1 MNGKDLERKLSV
13 LVPRT
18 HTQLD
23 HFGRALRAAGLLP
36 LGGRGLAAPEI
47 TPQHVANMLIALAVA
62 EKPGDAPNAVIGYA
76 AMPVAECD
84 AAADIDAVADTFGEA
99 LLEIL
104 NPSAAGPEV
113 LSVRICRSWP
123 LAIIETKQG
132 EYSYGYATNET
143 AREAGFQT
151 WGAREEFRYGAGVLS
166 QIAFELAGGNSRRGG
181 WVNGETD
188 PVSRFRASRR
198 AAEAANSDLEG

>member
-1 MNGKDLERKLSV
+1 MNGKELERKLSV

-47 TPQHVANMLIALAVA
+47 TPQHAANMLIALAVA
-62 EKPGDAPNAVIGYA
+62 EKPGDAPNAVTSYS
-76 AMPVAECD
+76 AMPMAECD
-84 AAADIDAVADTFGEA
+84 PAIGATAAETFGQA

-104 NPSAAGPEV
+104 THSTSGPNIY
-113 LSVRICRSWP
+113 SVRICRSWP
-123 LAIIETKQG
+123 LAIIETDRG
-132 EYSYGYATNET
+132 NVTYGCVSSVDAC
-143 AREAGFQT
+143 EAGFQT
-151 WGAREEFRYGAGVLS
+151 WGAREEFCYTPGLLS
-166 QIAFELAGGNSRRGG
+166 QINYELAGGNSRRGG
-181 WVNGETD
+181 WVDGETD

-198 AAEAANSDLEG
+198 AAEAAKQDSEG